1 MTTATATGK
10 ALAHRRRPSG
20 QTDHRLRSRAGECHS
35 GHSGSGYGGSGYG
48 GSGYGSEGEDG
59 GHPSINHAAT
69 AVREPPER
77 RRRP

>member
-35 GHSGSGYGGSGYG
+35 GHSGSGYG
-48 GSGYGSEGEDG
+48 SEGEDG